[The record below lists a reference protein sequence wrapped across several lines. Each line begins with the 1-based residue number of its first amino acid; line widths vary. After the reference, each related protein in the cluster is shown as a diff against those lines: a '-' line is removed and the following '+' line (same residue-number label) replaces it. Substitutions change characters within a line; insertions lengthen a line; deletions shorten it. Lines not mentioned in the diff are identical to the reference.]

1 MSYLKKYLIGIIIV
15 LEMSFTFSQESNQNL
30 LPNPDFEKELESWGY
45 VADFGEFGMSEISF
59 DDPAAVHSGK
69 KGAKLSVTE
78 AGYYNWHIKLKIP
91 WEWEAVKNQKYR
103 LTFWAKSQNPSKN
116 LPLGL
121 SDGSPG
127 FVVKEEKVFK
137 LSSDWKQFEF
147 EFTSEAEG
155 VGSVRLIFLLGLDT
169 GVFYFDDF
177 VLNTV
182 GEIGI
187 RLTQKNLP
195 VSVTDNNGI
204 YKIWDIKGRDVS
216 AALLNKR
223 LNRLPIIV
231 FQQRQ
236 KHLPTIVFQRLL
248 NYR

>member
-1 MSYLKKYLIGIIIV
+1 MSHLKKYVIGIIIV
-15 LEMSFTFSQESNQNL
+15 LGTSFTFSQESNQNL
-30 LPNPDFEKELESWGY
+30 LPNPGFENDLESWGY
-45 VADFGEFGMSEISF
+45 DPDFGEYGMSEISF

-69 KGAKLSVTE
+69 KGAKLTVTE

-91 WEWEAVKNQKYR
+91 WEWKAVKNQKYR
-103 LTFWAKSQNPSKN
+103 LAFWAKSHNTSKN

-127 FVVKEEKVFK
+127 FVEKEEKVFK

-147 EFTSEAEG
+147 EFTSKADG

-187 RLTQKNLP
+187 RFTQKKLP
-195 VSVTDNNGI
+195 ISSVTNNNSI
-204 YKIWDIKGRDVS
+204 YKIWDIKGRNVS
-216 AALLNKR
+216 AALLNKG
-223 LNRLPIIV
+223 LNRIPIIV

-236 KHLPTIVFQRLL
+236 KHLPIIVFQK
-248 NYR
+248 